1 MKACA
6 VAVGTDDR
14 RERIIREFMPYIRY
28 TARRLAWRLP
38 PGLSEDDLVSSGVMG
53 LLDALR
59 KFRPGEVKLKT
70 YAEYR
75 IKGAMLDELRAA
87 DTLPRTVR
95 DRVNALKCAEARL
108 EHKLGR
114 VPDDSEVAEAL
125 GVSLDDYHE
134 LLLESASGLTLRFGD
149 FDGRGDG
156 DGERNFLESVPDPAA
171 KDPLALLEGLGRR
184 DALAG
189 VIDELP
195 EKEKLVLSLYY
206 RDELTMKE
214 IGKVLGL
221 TEGRVCQ
228 LHAQAIVRCKARLQR
243 DGRRR
248 APERAPAPAAHDA
261 REAPE
266 PPSGRIPRPRSLGRV
281 GRNAARA

>member
-1 MKACA
+1 MTTMESRAAA
-6 VAVGTDDR
+6 VATDDE
-14 RERIIREFMPYIRY
+14 RERTIREFMPYIRY

-38 PGLSEDDLVSSGVMG
+38 PGLAEDDLVSTGVLG
-53 LLDALR
+53 LLDAMR
-59 KFRPGEVKLKT
+59 KFRAGEVKLKT

-95 DRVNALKCAEARL
+95 DRINALKGVAARL

-114 VPDDSEVAEAL
+114 VPDDHEVAKAF
-125 GVSLDDYHE
+125 GVSIDEYHKI
-134 LLLESASGLTLRFGD
+134 LLENASGLTLRFGD

-156 DGERNFLESVPDPAA
+156 DGERDFLESVPDPAA
-171 KDPLALLEGLGRR
+171 KDPLALLECLNRR
-184 DALAG
+184 RALAG
-189 VIDELP
+189 VIEELP

-228 LHAQAIVRCKARLQR
+228 LHSQAIVRCKARLQR
-243 DGRRR
+243 DSRGR
-248 APERAPAPAAHDA
+248 ASE
-261 REAPE
+261 
-266 PPSGRIPRPRSLGRV
+266 RIPV
-281 GRNAARA
+281 